1 MHPRLKKIIFDK
13 LYEDLKNVEIIPYK
27 DSIWFIDREKKY
39 WYLEYEKSGHLWW
52 RYQFFTI
59 FFLLFSLEQSEY
71 ERVIADWV
79 EEVLNSRVNTTLPP
93 HYCKQLLVEEV
104 LNSRVNTTVGMVGIP
119 TLKVEEVLNSRVN
132 TTTNIKELYT
142 APVEEVLNS
151 RVNTTRYCNRSFAS
165 RLEEALNSRVNT
177 TGSLFLDD
185 GFQTEEVL
193 NYKVDTT
200 SDDVFNLFVIS
211 QKAEEALNYNVDTTE
226 ENWGDLGIKVKEV
239 INSDKIQQNN

>member
-27 DSIWFIDREKKY
+27 ESIWFIDREKQY
-39 WYLEYEKSGHLWW
+39 WYLEYEKSSHLWW

-79 EEVLNSRVNTTLPP
+79 EEVLNSRANTVEYKKYAFPF
-93 HYCKQLLVEEV
+93 LVEEV
-104 LNSRVNTTVGMVGIP
+104 LNSRV
-119 TLKVEEVLNSRVN
+119 K
-132 TTTNIKELYT
+132 
-142 APVEEVLNS
+142 
-151 RVNTTRYCNRSFAS
+151 
-165 RLEEALNSRVNT
+165 T

-193 NYKVDTT
+193 NYK
-200 SDDVFNLFVIS
+200 
-211 QKAEEALNYNVDTTE
+211 VDTTE